1 MQIIY
6 GSMRHDPSGR
16 KRKTSRKSTKKYQPE
31 FRPLKTKPNIL
42 MQGTVYPSRELTSST
57 TCGMIEKQK
66 YTGDSIVGIATMH
79 KSNAIPV
86 TSAKYAEEIS
96 RMGK

>member
-1 MQIIY
+1 
-6 GSMRHDPSGR
+6 MRHDPSGR
-16 KRKTSRKSTKKYQPE
+16 KRKKSRKSTKKYQPE
-31 FRPLKTKPNIL
+31 FRPLKSKTNVL
-42 MQGTVYPSRELTSST
+42 RQETVYPSRELTSPS
-57 TCGMIEKQK
+57 TCGIVKKPK

-79 KSNAIPV
+79 KSNAVPV

>member
-1 MQIIY
+1 
-6 GSMRHDPSGR
+6 MRHDPSGR

-31 FRPLKTKPNIL
+31 FRPFKAKSNTLR
-42 MQGTVYPSRELTSST
+42 QETVYPSRELTSST
-57 TCGMIEKQK
+57 VCDMTDKPK

-79 KSNAIPV
+79 KSNAVPV

>member
-1 MQIIY
+1 
-6 GSMRHDPSGR
+6 MRHDPSGR
-16 KRKTSRKSTKKYQPE
+16 KRKKSRKSTKKYQPE
-31 FRPLKTKPNIL
+31 FRPLKTKTNVL
-42 MQGTVYPSRELTSST
+42 RQETVYPSRELTSPST
-57 TCGMIEKQK
+57 CAIVNKPK

-79 KSNAIPV
+79 KSNAVPV

>member
-1 MQIIY
+1 
-6 GSMRHDPSGR
+6 MRHDPSGR
-16 KRKTSRKSTKKYQPE
+16 KRKKSRKSTKKYQPE
-31 FRPLKTKPNIL
+31 FRPLKTKTNVL
-42 MQGTVYPSRELTSST
+42 RQETVYPSRELTSPS
-57 TCGMIEKQK
+57 TCGIVNKPK

-79 KSNAIPV
+79 KSNAVPV

>member
-1 MQIIY
+1 
-6 GSMRHDPSGR
+6 MRHDPSGR

-31 FRPLKTKPNIL
+31 FRPLKTKANVL
-42 MQGTVYPSRELTSST
+42 RQETVYPSRELTSPS
-57 TCGMIEKQK
+57 TCGIVNKPK

-79 KSNAIPV
+79 KSNAVPV

>member
-1 MQIIY
+1 MI
-6 GSMRHDPSGR
+6 D
-16 KRKTSRKSTKKYQPE
+16 
-31 FRPLKTKPNIL
+31 KP
-42 MQGTVYPSRELTSST
+42 
-57 TCGMIEKQK
+57 K

-79 KSNAIPV
+79 KSNAVPV

>member
-16 KRKTSRKSTKKYQPE
+16 KRKKSHKSTKKYQPD
-31 FRPLKTKPNIL
+31 FRPLKVKSNIL
-42 MQGTVYPSRELTSST
+42 KQETVYPSRELTSST
-57 TCGMIEKQK
+57 ACGMVDKPK

-79 KSNAIPV
+79 KSNAVPV

>member
-1 MQIIY
+1 
-6 GSMRHDPSGR
+6 MRHDPSGR
-16 KRKTSRKSTKKYQPE
+16 KRKKSRKSTKKYQPE
-31 FRPLKTKPNIL
+31 FRPLVAKTNIL
-42 MQGTVYPSRELTSST
+42 CQETVYPSKELTSST
-57 TCGMIEKQK
+57 TCDMIDKLK

-79 KSNAIPV
+79 KSNAVPV